1 MVLYT
6 KNNDLFTD
14 ILKYMTPK
22 DLKSAGMGTK
32 EAGCYLA
39 LLELGEAS
47 MGELV
52 KKSKLKRTT
61 LYDVLDSL
69 KEKNLVSLSKKG
81 KRVTYVAES
90 PKKLIES
97 IDENKRNLEK
107 LLPELLSVANSIT
120 NKPKVRYF
128 EGVEGVKEVYRDVLR
143 YPNQKIQA
151 WVPENIIEELDK
163 SFFEDFYTPARLQNK
178 IWAEVIASDLPMI
191 RHYGQ
196 FDKVSLRTMKL
207 IDPARFP
214 FSVEIC
220 LYGGDKIGV
229 MSYKDQM
236 GLVIESE
243 SIAKTLRSVFNLQWE
258 SLR

>member
-1 MVLYT
+1 MYTINIDPLYDIY
-6 KNNDLFTD
+6 KN
-14 ILKYMTPK
+14 MTPK

-90 PKKLIES
+90 PKKLIEG

-120 NKPKVRYF
+120 KKPKVRYF
-128 EGVEGVKEVYRDVLR
+128 EGVEGVKEVYRDILR

-151 WVPENIIEELDK
+151 WVPENIIDELDK

-178 IWAEVIASDLPMI
+178 IWAEIIASDLPLI
-191 RHYGQ
+191 RHYSQ
-196 FDKVSLRTMKL
+196 FDKVSLRTTKL
-207 IDPARFP
+207 VDPLRFP

-220 LYGGDKIGV
+220 LYGRDKIGV
-229 MSYKDQM
+229 MSYKDKM

-243 SIAKTLRSVFNLQWE
+243 SITKTLKSIFDLQWGT
-258 SLR
+258 LP